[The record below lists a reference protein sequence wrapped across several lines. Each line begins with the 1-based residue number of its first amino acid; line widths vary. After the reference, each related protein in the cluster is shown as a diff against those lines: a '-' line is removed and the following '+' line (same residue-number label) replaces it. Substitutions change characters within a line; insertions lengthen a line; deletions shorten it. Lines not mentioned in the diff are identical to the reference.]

1 MELWPPRN
9 LEEHHFFQLWTAS
22 QQPLNISSSPLFS
35 SSENCQ
41 KKDHHR
47 RKLHLSSHIC
57 AIFLATTL
65 FIRMQMAVH
74 SFAGVSIQS
83 CISVEMSVEIISL
96 HLRVEP
102 LAWNWPDP
110 PGRAT
115 LQPLQ
120 RWLSRDCFSFSFCS
134 NYFSPLT
141 QQLGSRMELDLGI
154 ELPYP

>member
-1 MELWPPRN
+1 MNKIENEWDGHCWKKRVLVHSGRKTQKSAGRNSEIWERVNWKMQLNRWICPDMELWPPRN

-74 SFAGVSIQS
+74 SFAGVSILS
-83 CISVEMSVEIISL
+83 KAVSL
-96 HLRVEP
+96 WKWVSRSFLSI
-102 LAWNWPDP
+102 LGWNH
-110 PGRAT
+110 
-115 LQPLQ
+115 
-120 RWLSRDCFSFSFCS
+120 
-134 NYFSPLT
+134 
-141 QQLGSRMELDLGI
+141 
-154 ELPYP
+154 